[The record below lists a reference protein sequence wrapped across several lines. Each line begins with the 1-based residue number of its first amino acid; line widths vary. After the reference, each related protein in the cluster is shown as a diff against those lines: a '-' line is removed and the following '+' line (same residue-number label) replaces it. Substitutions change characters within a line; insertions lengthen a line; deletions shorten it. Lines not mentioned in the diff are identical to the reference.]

1 MLQCCC
7 NFTTISVCQQ
17 LSKYNSVW
25 LSYSKNK
32 GVQFFCP
39 TVYSYRLI
47 ESLHQVAG
55 TQSLNRID
63 PVHPDRVVEEKSS
76 RTHMY
81 VNVNHKSRR
90 AQSWRISTALYVLS
104 GSVQNK
110 FIFNNNCLKLLL
122 LSGGSRRLSGIRVPD
137 RRTSDR
143 EGSTTRKYWA
153 GNVVQSGVDCLIVD
167 ATGSAET
174 GVQQSTTYLG
184 VSKWVDSS

>member
-25 LSYSKNK
+25 LTYSKNK

-110 FIFNNNCLKLLL
+110 FVFNNNCLNCCCWVAGHGDCPVLEFQTVGPATEKARRPTV
-122 LSGGSRRLSGIRVPD
+122 LSR
-137 RRTSDR
+137 
-143 EGSTTRKYWA
+143 
-153 GNVVQSGVDCLIVD
+153 
-167 ATGSAET
+167 
-174 GVQQSTTYLG
+174 
-184 VSKWVDSS
+184 